1 MKCYEKDMIKL
12 LLKTI
17 CMLKK
22 QIILKK
28 CTCIYE
34 WVQWQIVQLH
44 TQQIWGALAHAASP
58 FGEAIDH
65 SWVMCLEIEVLHLGI
80 SL

>member
-28 CTCIYE
+28 MYMHRYMNEYNDRLYNYIRSKFGGL
-34 WVQWQIVQLH
+34 LH
-44 TQQIWGALAHAASP
+44 TLP
-58 FGEAIDH
+58 
-65 SWVMCLEIEVLHLGI
+65 LPLGKPLI
-80 SL
+80 IVE